1 MARYTVLRLLVFFG
15 VLCAL
20 WLTQLRGWAL
30 LVLSAVVSAIIS
42 TFLLA
47 GPREAVAQKLEQ
59 KVTERRA
66 KADEYRTAE
75 DDELDDDVDD
85 DLAAAEGSDE
95 ADEEYTDR

>member
-1 MARYTVLRLLVFFG
+1 MARYAVLRLLVFFG

-47 GPREAVAQKLEQ
+47 GPREVVAQKLEQ

-66 KADEYRTAE
+66 KADEYRTA
-75 DDELDDDVDD
+75 DD
-85 DLAAAEGSDE
+85 DE
-95 ADEEYTDR
+95 ADEEFTDR

>member
-75 DDELDDDVDD
+75 DDDLDDD
-85 DLAAAEGSDE
+85 LSTAEGSDE